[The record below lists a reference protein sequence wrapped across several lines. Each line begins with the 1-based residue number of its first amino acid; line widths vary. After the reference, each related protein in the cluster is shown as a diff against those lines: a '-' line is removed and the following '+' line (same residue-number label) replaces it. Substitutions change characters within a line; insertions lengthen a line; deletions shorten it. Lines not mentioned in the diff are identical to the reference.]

1 MPKKLRLT
9 ATEVSELPPRLVGA
23 VKLWE
28 IGHDLRSVYPK
39 ATFYRYR
46 GELRKYGIDISAPSK
61 TETNVIPLVTYL
73 TAEHQSEVPEWAA
86 GTSLIAC
93 A

>member
-9 ATEVSELPPRLVGA
+9 ATEISELPPRLVGA

-28 IGHDLRSVYPK
+28 SGADLRAIYPK

-46 GELRKYGIDISAPSK
+46 TELRRFDIDILAPPK
-61 TETNVIPLVTYL
+61 TETNVVPLVTYL
-73 TAEHQSEVPEWAA
+73 EAEHQATVPDWAA
-86 GTSLIAC
+86 KAGLLAC